1 MQLSITCF
9 YLTASIV
16 ADRYVITGAR
26 TSSLSIIFGWI
37 FINAWYME
45 CLVQIVM
52 AVNRFICDKDVMSFM
67 FINIEGLYSYS
78 NLMLVSYDVFCTS
91 TSTLCYISVFRSIR
105 KSYKTAPSNVQK
117 KRAND
122 DVKYLTQFVFISIFF
137 IFTWVLF
144 ELLPYIVP
152 KDQPEWFSVVPV
164 LVTLN
169 CSSNSIIYLSM
180 NKHVQQSLQIPW
192 LRNKLGYSLGI
203 LEDFGVPN
211 IIQTTA
217 VFLFLIYVLIS
228 ILAIFENRFHV
239 VCNFRWKVKW
249 TLVRRYWLGIHYFV
263 GLVVLIPFFFLVP
276 DQREARIA
284 VLKQLPCLPDYI
296 TNAPLFITSDD
307 YTYHVTSLALFL
319 VIGITES
326 VIFILLLVSNTIQQL
341 RAKKMSQK
349 LFEIQKKFFIA
360 LVIQMLVPSIF
371 LLIPLWYAV
380 FSILFGYYNQA
391 AINISVTMESI
402 HGLVSTL
409 VMIFIHRPYR
419 EAFFDIFG
427 RSLVMKDDQNR
438 SNIKVVPGLH
448 FLHKSFLRLHG
459 KFRSATCLVNDSW
472 QVKLAEFG
480 LEFLQD
486 EEERP
491 TQKRLLCASPEVLRG
506 SLTVSQMD
514 PNADVYSFAIV
525 A

>member
-1 MQLSITCF
+1 MTCIPPTSF
-9 YLTASIV
+9 FATPEYLKLALHRATAISVPIHC
-16 ADRYVITGAR
+16 
-26 TSSLSIIFGWI
+26 FGLYCVLFKTPEQMKSVKLY
-37 FINAWYME
+37 FINLNLW
-45 CLVQIVM
+45 IV
-52 AVNRFICDKDVMSFM
+52 
-67 FINIEGLYSYS
+67 LYDYS
-78 NLMLVSYDVFCTS
+78 VC
-91 TSTLCYISVFRSIR
+91 I
-105 KSYKTAPSNVQK
+105 
-117 KRAND
+117 
-122 DVKYLTQFVFISIFF
+122 LTVP
-137 IFTWVLF
+137 
-144 ELLPYIVP
+144 LL
-152 KDQPEWFSVVPV
+152 
-164 LVTLN
+164 L
-169 CSSNSIIYLSM
+169 
-180 NKHVQQSLQIPW
+180 IPTFA
-192 LRNKLGYSLGI
+192 GYSLGI

-284 VLKQLPCLPDYI
+284 VLKFNSQQGTFSWVPSSLFFQQLPCLPDYI

-438 SNIKVVPGLH
+438 SNIKVG
-448 FLHKSFLRLHG
+448 
-459 KFRSATCLVNDSW
+459 
-472 QVKLAEFG
+472 
-480 LEFLQD
+480 
-486 EEERP
+486 
-491 TQKRLLCASPEVLRG
+491 
-506 SLTVSQMD
+506 
-514 PNADVYSFAIV
+514 
-525 A
+525 

>member
-1 MQLSITCF
+1 MALKLYIGLASFVLSFLAIFLNLLIFIPVFRLGFIAKKSTIYVIAFFNILSDLMQLSITCF

-52 AVNRFICDKDVMSFM
+52 AVNRFTVISLQKRHIFTFKTTLAIFVVLISTTAFSAICTQYVFPCCVFICDKDVMSFM

-192 LRNKLGYSLGI
+192 LRNKLGGPKS
-203 LEDFGVPN
+203 
-211 IIQTTA
+211 
-217 VFLFLIYVLIS
+217 S
-228 ILAIFENRFHV
+228 
-239 VCNFRWKVKW
+239 
-249 TLVRRYWLGIHYFV
+249 
-263 GLVVLIPFFFLVP
+263 
-276 DQREARIA
+276 
-284 VLKQLPCLPDYI
+284 
-296 TNAPLFITSDD
+296 
-307 YTYHVTSLALFL
+307 
-319 VIGITES
+319 
-326 VIFILLLVSNTIQQL
+326 SNVN
-341 RAKKMSQK
+341 
-349 LFEIQKKFFIA
+349 
-360 LVIQMLVPSIF
+360 VIQV
-371 LLIPLWYAV
+371 
-380 FSILFGYYNQA
+380 
-391 AINISVTMESI
+391 
-402 HGLVSTL
+402 
-409 VMIFIHRPYR
+409 
-419 EAFFDIFG
+419 
-427 RSLVMKDDQNR
+427 
-438 SNIKVVPGLH
+438 
-448 FLHKSFLRLHG
+448 
-459 KFRSATCLVNDSW
+459 
-472 QVKLAEFG
+472 
-480 LEFLQD
+480 
-486 EEERP
+486 
-491 TQKRLLCASPEVLRG
+491 
-506 SLTVSQMD
+506 
-514 PNADVYSFAIV
+514 
-525 A
+525 

>member
-52 AVNRFICDKDVMSFM
+52 AVNRFTVISLQKRHIFTFKTTLAIFVVLISTTAFSAICTQYVFPCCVFICDKDVMSFM

-192 LRNKLGYSLGI
+192 LRNKLGGPKS
-203 LEDFGVPN
+203 
-211 IIQTTA
+211 
-217 VFLFLIYVLIS
+217 S
-228 ILAIFENRFHV
+228 
-239 VCNFRWKVKW
+239 
-249 TLVRRYWLGIHYFV
+249 
-263 GLVVLIPFFFLVP
+263 
-276 DQREARIA
+276 
-284 VLKQLPCLPDYI
+284 
-296 TNAPLFITSDD
+296 
-307 YTYHVTSLALFL
+307 
-319 VIGITES
+319 
-326 VIFILLLVSNTIQQL
+326 SNVN
-341 RAKKMSQK
+341 
-349 LFEIQKKFFIA
+349 
-360 LVIQMLVPSIF
+360 VIQVLPLSSPS
-371 LLIPLWYAV
+371 
-380 FSILFGYYNQA
+380 
-391 AINISVTMESI
+391 
-402 HGLVSTL
+402 
-409 VMIFIHRPYR
+409 
-419 EAFFDIFG
+419 
-427 RSLVMKDDQNR
+427 
-438 SNIKVVPGLH
+438 
-448 FLHKSFLRLHG
+448 
-459 KFRSATCLVNDSW
+459 
-472 QVKLAEFG
+472 
-480 LEFLQD
+480 
-486 EEERP
+486 
-491 TQKRLLCASPEVLRG
+491 
-506 SLTVSQMD
+506 
-514 PNADVYSFAIV
+514 
-525 A
+525 